1 MAYQPTF
8 ASPYLTSIDV
18 DTVGG
23 NNFKCLINPR
33 DTIEKYKI
41 NIYSVLDNNLVCYVR
56 GEIVDGEQ
64 KKWYKS
70 GDADEV
76 SVDISGLIE
85 ESVLPL
91 KGSLSDEAWLIVNI
105 PENIGLLNG
114 VDYKW
119 NIELWGENADVQ
131 VATTYGTQYSSGWYL
146 ECNSVVPD
154 NVVAGMFVK
163 YNDVLREI
171 LEVETVINEDDET
184 LNYSKL
190 WLTHSFADEDI
201 EDSWFTIV
209 DKKVTSFDYF
219 FKARVD
225 PKIPID
231 ELIPDIIESNRILI
245 EKDIS
250 TSDSEGILITKDNIY
265 EYFDVWNGITG
276 KTSYYFEVFDS
287 VLMSNNYNDK
297 ASIAFTSLTK
307 KTGVDIGEFSFKYF
321 TKDLDGDSTN
331 RFKVTVRKNS
341 TDYIVTDINKNTNGE
356 WASSETYTNPYKIE
370 FRYEAGTNSDVGRVT
385 IADFRINKD
394 KSFLSASNIEFY
406 KFDLYLKDELIHT
419 TNEVYSSDLRY
430 DYNGLLSDNEYT
442 LRLTIGIGDNETITQ
457 EKSFNVKY
465 EKYNAMINPVATN
478 IPESSCIKIDF
489 SKNSHIGGVLEGT
502 DETLVYTE
510 YKNGTSS
517 SSAGE
522 NNGINL
528 SRYQSIYWNN
538 FNDNSLN
545 LEDTTQIIHWHPH
558 SGFYG
563 TIFEK
568 IDEANPSR
576 DVLVGYN
583 GEAFYYKI
591 GTNDIVYWSPYTNY
605 PDYLSAINQT
615 NLDSEML
622 YKLNDSDVLEDI
634 DIIATQDIANMYWW
648 LIIIKSDCVEFKQSL
663 LFSDTEVV

>member
-119 NIELWGENADVQ
+119 NIELWGDNADVQ
-131 VATTYGTQYSSGWYL
+131 VAMPSGGQNANASYIW
-146 ECNSVVPD
+146 CNTMVSGVET
-154 NVVAGMFVK
+154 GMFAK
-163 YNDVLREI
+163 YNNELREI
-171 LEVETVINEDDET
+171 IEVETVINEEDET
-184 LNYSKL
+184 LNYSRL
-190 WLTHSFADEDI
+190 WLTHPFSETTIEGWFAI
-201 EDSWFTIV
+201 L
-209 DKKVTSFDYF
+209 DKKVTSFDYY
-219 FKARVD
+219 FKARVE
-225 PKIPID
+225 PKINLE
-231 ELIPDIIESNRILI
+231 ELVPDTIESNRLYI
-245 EKDIS
+245 EDNG
-250 TSDSEGILITKDNIY
+250 TANSEGILITKNNITD
-265 EYFDVWNGITG
+265 YFYVYKDKSTP
-276 KTSYYFEVFDS
+276 YYFEGYNSAFV
-287 VLMSNNYNDK
+287 SNNH
-297 ASIAFTSLTK
+297 SIDGSEALSTTAITRLTAKQNIDNLSLEIYTS
-307 KTGVDIGEFSFKYF
+307 GFA
-321 TKDLDGDSTN
+321 TN
-331 RFKVTVRKNS
+331 RDNFTLGIYKLGTS
-341 TDYIVTDINKNTNGE
+341 GMTTEMTLTENTMGYWSGSVKRYE
-356 WASSETYTNPYKIE
+356 KIE
-370 FRYEAGTNSDVGRVT
+370 FNYWNGGDQSERDRVVITN
-385 IADFRINKD
+385 FMINKD
-394 KSFLSASNIEFY
+394 AIEPEASSIEFY

-517 SSAGE
+517 SSVGE

-622 YKLNDSDVLEDI
+622 YKLNDSDVLEDT